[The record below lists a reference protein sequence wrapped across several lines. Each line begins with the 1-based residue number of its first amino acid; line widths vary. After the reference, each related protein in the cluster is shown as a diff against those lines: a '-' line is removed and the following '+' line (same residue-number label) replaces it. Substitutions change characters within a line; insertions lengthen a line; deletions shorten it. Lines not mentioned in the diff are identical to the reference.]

1 MKKKCISILVIAI
14 IILSGIGFLLPSGNT
29 EYLRIH
35 IRANSNAE
43 IDQSVK
49 YAVKDA
55 VVSFLTPIVAECD
68 TKEKAEAA
76 INDNLKNIE
85 AVADRVLEEKGFT
98 YKSSAKIN
106 NEKFPTRVY
115 DDLTLESGYYDA
127 LIINLGEGAG
137 NNWWCVVYPPL
148 CFTGSGNYVYRS
160 KVLEII
166 RRFKENKEKNEKIS

>member
-76 INDNLKNIE
+76 ITDNLKYIE

-98 YKSSAKIN
+98 YKSNAKIN

-160 KVLEII
+160 KILEII
-166 RRFKENKEKNEKIS
+166 RRFNENKEKNEKIS